1 MSGATPDGLM
11 GAAPA
16 HLVGLWAT
24 LNAALACVIVLYDPP
39 LGPLPLVLHLV
50 GTTLVTIYGIAV
62 LVTLRRR
69 GSGPQLRLPY
79 RSVAA
84 GATGV
89 VALVLGLAW
98 VYGVWLL
105 ALLPYPLVV
114 AVVMAVR
121 GERLP
126 AAAADASGAPA
137 LRAPRSVPVDRAPTD
152 DEVRARALE
161 IHRAQQRRRRGEA
174 T

>member
-1 MSGATPDGLM
+1 MSPSSEGLK
-11 GAAPA
+11 GAAPG
-16 HLVGLWAT
+16 HVVGLWAT
-24 LNAALACVIVLYDPP
+24 LNAALSLVILFYDPRD
-39 LGPLPLVLHLV
+39 PLPLVLHLL
-50 GTTLVTIYGIAV
+50 GAMLVTIFGVAV

-69 GSGPQLRLPY
+69 GTGPQLRLPY

-89 VALVLGLAW
+89 VALVLCFSW
-98 VYGVWLL
+98 VYGVWVL

-121 GERLP
+121 GERLS
-126 AAAADASGAPA
+126 AAAADAPGVPA
-137 LRAPRSVPVDRAPTD
+137 LRAPRSVPVDRAPTS
-152 DEVRARALE
+152 DEVRDRALE
-161 IHRAQQRRRRGEA
+161 IHHAQQRRRRGEA